1 VATAGQLSFTL
12 IFFSSISKML
22 PELGN
27 TVVLRSFNFPANV
40 PNTSRLPGGRFWF
53 IYDCLSLSS
62 GESKVVSN
70 DMMLLEPFL
79 GYVPYLALLIRVVI
93 GGTLMAHGYP
103 KLKSSEQSANW
114 MKSMGIP
121 GATAVLAGVLEFFG
135 GLFLVLGFIVPIVGA
150 MFAIQFVSI
159 TVMKKR
165 KMKASY
171 VASGKPSYE
180 VDILYL
186 LFSIILI
193 ILGAGALS
201 IDGLIGL

>member
-1 VATAGQLSFTL
+1 MLS
-12 IFFSSISKML
+12 I
-22 PELGN
+22 
-27 TVVLRSFNFPANV
+27 
-40 PNTSRLPGGRFWF
+40 
-53 IYDCLSLSS
+53 
-62 GESKVVSN
+62 
-70 DMMLLEPFL
+70 LEPL
-79 GYVPYLALLIRVVI
+79 TGYVPYLALLIRVVI
-93 GGTLMAHGYP
+93 GGTLMIHGYP

-121 GATAVLAGVLEFFG
+121 GGTAILAAILEFFG
-135 GLFLVLGFIVPIVGA
+135 GLFLVIGLIVPIVWIF
-150 MFAIQFVSI
+150 FAIQFASI
-159 TVMKKR
+159 TLMKKS

-201 IDGLIGL
+201 ID